1 MSLIEPLDNDY
12 RAVVS
17 NQPENRRE
25 YMSQAD
31 KSKLKL
37 MVVDDEP
44 DNLDLLYRTFR
55 REFRVFKA
63 DGAIKAL
70 ELLDKE
76 GAMAVIISDQR
87 MPLMNGTEFLSKTV
101 ERFPE
106 TIRILLTGYT
116 DVEDLVEAINSGKVF
131 KYITKPWNPE
141 HLKAVVQQAA
151 DTYKLLTKRTAEL
164 RRALRR
170 EELFNGVTTAIR
182 ESLDYSSMLQTV
194 VNTIGRTFDATGCI
208 LRPVDGDQLKLE
220 TFVYQIEGVT
230 ETPLLPNADAI
241 FENVLKQR
249 KTELFNDQTT
259 GNYLILVVPLICQQ
273 QLLGV
278 LSLYQQ
284 ARDDS
289 WTPEDVQLIEAVSEQ
304 AALAIAQAKLYQQT
318 QLQAQQ
324 MREELDVARQI
335 QNNLLRQSLPEVEG
349 VRVQAYCYPAREVG
363 GDFFEVY
370 VHPQGDIWLAVG
382 DVSGKGVPAA
392 LFMASAISLLR
403 RELTQEI
410 SPEPEVVMRNLNSS
424 MSDNLVSTNC
434 FITMVLAR
442 YTPSTRQL
450 VYASA
455 GHVYPMLWSHQM
467 VVQQQATPENLDTIE
482 PTYLKVRGVP
492 LGILPIWKAPAG
504 VLTLNAGEIFLLISD
519 GITEATLTANPCS
532 TQNSSNSNSMLNQSG
547 LWQLLLQEPAPFD
560 LGNLLAHIRE
570 QTNNVQE
577 DDQTVLSLEVL

>member
-1 MSLIEPLDNDY
+1 MSLIEPLDNDDQ
-12 RAVVS
+12 AVVS

-170 EELFNGVTTAIR
+170 EELFNEVTTAIR

-194 VNTIGRTFDATGCI
+194 VNTIGRTFEATGCI
-208 LRPVDGDQLKLE
+208 LRPVDGDQLRLE

-249 KTELFNDQTT
+249 QTELFNDQTT
-259 GNYLILVVPLICQQ
+259 GNHLILLVPLICQQ
-273 QLLGV
+273 QILGV

-284 ARDDS
+284 TSDGS

-324 MREELDVARQI
+324 MRDELDVARQI

-403 RELTQEI
+403 RELTQET

-442 YTPSTRQL
+442 YTPSSRQL
-450 VYASA
+450 AYASA

-467 VVQQQATPENLDTIE
+467 LVQQQATPENKTTIE
-482 PTYLKVRGVP
+482 PNYLKVRGVP

-519 GITEATLTANPCS
+519 GITEATVTAACS
-532 TQNSSNSNSMLNQSG
+532 TQNSPNTSSMLNQSG
-547 LWQLLLQEPAPFD
+547 LWQLLLQEPAPFN